1 MPPLFRVV
9 GTELELRFN
18 RKNRNFRSEAAET
31 ETETGKSSFIWL
43 RLGVTDSSVRR
54 FCNAQ
59 LFFLSSKWSSFT
71 GKQND
76 SFLGSLS
83 FRAASDITVRFSSDV
98 TLVTFDLQPLL
109 TFSLDSHKPSN
120 VIQLSTSKLL
130 TSTVAGKARV
140 ELVRTGFKASQ
151 PSRASAAQLRWTF
164 WKYRVRYAT
173 LQQVCFPSS
182 LIVW

>member
-9 GTELELRFN
+9 GTEN
-18 RKNRNFRSEAAET
+18 NRNFRSEST

-54 FCNAQ
+54 DEQ
-59 LFFLSSKWSSFT
+59 LFLLASKWSSFT
-71 GKQND
+71 GKQNY

-98 TLVTFDLQPLL
+98 ILVTFDLQPLL
-109 TFSLDSHKPSN
+109 TFSFDSHKPSN
-120 VIQLSTSKLL
+120 VIKLSTSKLL
-130 TSTVAGKARV
+130 ISTVAGKARV
-140 ELVRTGFKASQ
+140 KLVRTGFKAGQ
-151 PSRASAAQLRWTF
+151 PSSASAAQLRWTF
-164 WKYRVRYAT
+164 WKYRVRYEM